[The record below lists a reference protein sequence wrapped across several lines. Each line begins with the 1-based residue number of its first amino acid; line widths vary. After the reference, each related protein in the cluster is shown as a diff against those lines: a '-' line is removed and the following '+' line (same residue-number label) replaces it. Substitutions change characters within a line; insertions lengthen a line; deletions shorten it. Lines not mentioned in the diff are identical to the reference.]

1 MAAFVYS
8 SLNASTTRL
17 PSHLSFSTQ
26 LRAVSNTAAAPTH
39 NIRVVFAAGGTGGH
53 IYPAIAIADQLKIL
67 NPNTQFLFV
76 GIPNGMEAKAVPSA
90 GYPFTTVPAAP
101 LARPFLSLHNIFVLP
116 YVLTKSVYKNLKIM
130 QEFDPHI
137 VIGTGGFVSFPTCL
151 AAVIKGVK
159 LLIQEQNSVPGIANL
174 VLSLFADK
182 VCVAFNSSVECF
194 WQRDKCV
201 VCGNPVR
208 LSLMNHASKAAARRH
223 FFPKVEV
230 EGVEKLVLV
239 LGGSLGANAI
249 NIALFNV
256 YYQMLCE
263 SDELFIIWQTGTE
276 GFPEMESLVRTHPRL
291 LLSP

>member
-1 MAAFVYS
+1 M
-8 SLNASTTRL
+8 
-17 PSHLSFSTQ
+17 
-26 LRAVSNTAAAPTH
+26 
-39 NIRVVFAAGGTGGH
+39 
-53 IYPAIAIADQLKIL
+53 
-67 NPNTQFLFV
+67 
-76 GIPNGMEAKAVPSA
+76 
-90 GYPFTTVPAAP
+90 
-101 LARPFLSLHNIFVLP
+101 
-116 YVLTKSVYKNLKIM
+116 
-130 QEFDPHI
+130 
-137 VIGTGGFVSFPTCL
+137 
-151 AAVIKGVK
+151 
-159 LLIQEQNSVPGIANL
+159 PGIANL